1 MPMVDLDLGDIRV
14 RGNML
19 VERVVHKFY
28 EEEHWMDLELRGSDL
43 TKRSDGNPAGSGA
56 KPTGT
61 FTLVFGKGGA
71 NVAGEVPKPITQS
84 IGKEITIPGSG
95 SLRSSEGFFDGWKD
109 EETGKVYF
117 GGKTAIFSKDTT
129 LTVQWMI
136 VAGG

>member
-1 MPMVDLDLGDIRV
+1 MVDLDLGDIRV

-43 TKRSDGNPAGSGA
+43 TKRADGNPAGSGA

-71 NVAGEVPKPITQS
+71 NVEGEVPEHIVLS
-84 IGKEITIPGSG
+84 IQN
-95 SLRSSEGFFDGWKD
+95 DGRLPPEWIYNFWNNSVAK
-109 EETGKVYF
+109 
-117 GGKTAIFSKDTT
+117 FS
-129 LTVQWMI
+129 
-136 VAGG
+136 